1 MFNESDAGAQLQ
13 YDEKNKSNTWLAKIH
28 IHVNVHVGLLNFF
41 EYRNTETRCY
51 KFGENSM

>member
-1 MFNESDAGAQLQ
+1 MFNESDGGAQLQ